1 MHEHAWMWL
10 LPAAP
15 LLGSLV
21 CALLHFAT
29 LAARKRNPEA
39 KSPGSLGS
47 TVAVLAMAAAFGLAL
62 LAFEELRELPPEGRV
77 LRSPAWSWI
86 STGTFPIDVALVID
100 PLSSVMTLVITGVG
114 LLIHVYAGGYMK
126 GDPGYAKFFAYLNLF
141 VFAMLL
147 LVLSSSLPGLFIGW
161 EGVGLCSY
169 LLIGFWYEKGWP
181 AEAGQKAFV
190 MNRIG
195 DACFLLGTFLLAR
208 ALGTLDIGAIVQA
221 APGAATGALATDLA
235 LAGLL
240 LFAGACGKSA
250 QIPLF
255 TWLPD
260 AMAGPTP
267 VSALIHAA
275 TMVTAGVYLLAR
287 LNPIYAS
294 SPALM
299 LLVASIGAA
308 TAFVAGSSALLQRDI
323 KKVLAYSTVSQ
334 LGFMFLGL
342 GTGAFAAA
350 IFHLVTHAFFKAL
363 LFLGAGSVIHGMHE
377 EQDMH
382 KMGGLARRM
391 PHTFATFLAGAAAL
405 SGLPLMSGFFSK
417 DEILASAVA
426 SGGAY
431 WALWVVGLLAA
442 ALTAFYTWR
451 MVALTFFGRERFD
464 AEHVHPHESPFSM
477 TLPLWILAVL
487 AVVGGALGLPV
498 VTHVPHLLGEWLA
511 PVLEP
516 AERILA
522 ARHAG
527 GEHLSHAMEWSLL
540 GLGAAIALVF
550 AHKGFHACENGPVWD
565 ENVARA
571 KPELAGFLT
580 DAWGLDRFYQ
590 RAIVQPLVLLAFGI
604 AVVVDQFAIDG
615 LVDGAGS
622 LARSLGGRARSM
634 ATGQIAAYGLWM
646 GAAAAVIAILLLLGG
661 S

>member
-1 MHEHAWMWL
+1 MDLSLWWL
-10 LPAAP
+10 PGAP
-15 LLGSLV
+15 LLGSLL
-21 CALLHFAT
+21 CAVLHFRVIAARRSGSGGEGSMR
-29 LAARKRNPEA
+29 LAA
-39 KSPGSLGS
+39 SI
-47 TVAVLAMAAAFGLAL
+47 AVFAMAVAFGLSVRGFL
-62 LAFEELRELPPEGRV
+62 NLRGLEAAA
-77 LRSPAWSWI
+77 RSIESTTWHWMN
-86 STGTFPIDVALVID
+86 TGTFPIDVSLVLD

-114 LLIHVYAGGYMK
+114 LLIHVYATGYMK

-147 LVLSSSLPGLFIGW
+147 LVLSSSLPGLFVGW

-195 DACFLLGTFLLAR
+195 DACFLLGTFLIAKT
-208 ALGTLDIGAIVQA
+208 LGTLDIGAIVTA
-221 APGAATGALATDLA
+221 AASMPPAAAGNLA

-275 TMVTAGVYLLAR
+275 TMVTAGVYLVVR
-287 LNPIYAS
+287 LNPIYAA
-294 SPALM
+294 SPGLM
-299 LLVASIGAA
+299 LLLASIGAA
-308 TAFVAGSSALLQRDI
+308 TALVAGSSALLQRDI

-334 LGFMFLGL
+334 LGYMFLAL
-342 GTGAFAAA
+342 GSGAFTAA

-382 KMGGLARRM
+382 KMGGLARKM

-405 SGLPLMSGFFSK
+405 SGLPLTSGFFSK
-417 DEILASAVA
+417 DSILAAA
-426 SGGAY
+426 CANGGAY
-431 WALWVVGLLAA
+431 WALWIVGLVAA

-451 MVALTFFGRERFD
+451 MVALTFFGSPRFD
-464 AEHVHPHESPFSM
+464 AKHVHPHESPAVMVS
-477 TLPLWILAVL
+477 PLWILAVL
-487 AVVGGALGLPV
+487 AVGGGVLGLPEV
-498 VTHVPHLLGEWLA
+498 SHLPHLLGEWLA
-511 PVLEP
+511 PVVEP
-516 AERILA
+516 GTKILA
-522 ARHAG
+522 ARGAG
-527 GEHLSHAMEWSLL
+527 ESHLSAALEWSLL

-550 AHKGFHACENGPVWD
+550 AHRGYHANEPGPAFD
-565 ENVARA
+565 SRFERTHPGLAR
-571 KPELAGFLT
+571 FLNE
-580 DAWGLDRFYQ
+580 AWGLDGFYQ
-590 RAIVQPLVLLAFGI
+590 RCIVQPVALLAFAI
-604 AVVVDQFAIDG
+604 AVIVDQFAIDG
-615 LVDGAGS
+615 LVDGAAT
-622 LARSLGGRARSM
+622 LARSLAARTRSM
-634 ATGQIAAYGLWM
+634 ATGRIAAYGLWM
-646 GAAAAVIAILLLLGG
+646 GAAAAVLAILFLVGR